1 MAGGLARLAAPP
13 YSSSNG
19 PAKWAPVVSSLIPP
33 GVLPDPQAGPA
44 ALPHGSHL
52 CRPSRL
58 AWSPS
63 HHALHS
69 SGPAAWCLA
78 QSRSSSARREDRRG
92 SRHRHTGQPWAGR
105 VGRSSPGSTWE
116 LTHERKTRP
125 APLRARPPCVGKST
139 VTVQTGW
146 WAWHIH
152 PPVRP
157 LQATVLT
164 GAQPNSPTVLPSILP
179 RFLSAGPT
187 AMPAFFQ
194 ACPAGHST
202 LQKPPPP
209 QGCVRASAALGPRR
223 RPLPTSSGLQPVCR
237 HPTSGRLL
245 CLPASRLAQKL
256 PAEALLPANRTHT
269 CHRQTPHGNGSRHR
283 ASLLSFPERKL
294 VSGLSC
300 CSTELRAGMRMCALL
315 SRATPCSG
323 VSSEVGRSQAPP
335 GS

>member
-1 MAGGLARLAAPP
+1 MHSIHQALL
-13 YSSSNG
+13 
-19 PAKWAPVVSSLIPP
+19 P
-33 GVLPDPQAGPA
+33 GAWHRAGPHQPGEKTDGA
-44 ALPHGSHL
+44 PGTGTQASRGLGGWAGALP
-52 CRPSRL
+52 
-58 AWSPS
+58 
-63 HHALHS
+63 
-69 SGPAAWCLA
+69 GP
-78 QSRSSSARREDRRG
+78 RG
-92 SRHRHTGQPWAGR
+92 S
-105 VGRSSPGSTWE
+105 SPTSE
-116 LTHERKTRP
+116 KTRP
-125 APLRARPPCVGKST
+125 APLGARPPCVGKST

-146 WAWHIH
+146 WAWHVH
-152 PPVRP
+152 PPVCP
-157 LQATVLT
+157 PQATVLI

-179 RFLSAGPT
+179 RFLSTGPT
-187 AMPAFFQ
+187 AVPAFFR

-209 QGCVRASAALGPRR
+209 QGCVRASAALGPWR
-223 RPLPTSSGLQPVCR
+223 RPLPTPSGRQPVCR

-245 CLPASRLAQKL
+245 CLPASRLAWKL

-300 CSTELRAGMRMCALL
+300 CSAELRARVQTCALL
-315 SRATPCSG
+315 SSATPCSG